1 MVQFVFEYFII
12 TIGKRLRLILGN
24 EFYWSVNSKSV
35 FFVCVSSDGES
46 YSKNSTV
53 IIVLSVSKLAVR
65 YNTFLAVLYRK
76 KKTFN
81 NLNSKM

>member
-46 YSKNSTV
+46 DSKNSTV

-65 YNTFLAVLYRK
+65 YNTF
-76 KKTFN
+76 
-81 NLNSKM
+81 